1 VRRLGRHQ
9 FVVLGLVIAFAV
21 SACTEDSGGTTTAP
35 SEGTATTEDTGTTAA
50 PGSTA
55 APGTTTAGSDE
66 GLSIIFTVH
75 AGSANAFFQ
84 SVKNGMD
91 DACELVDADCQMIF
105 APTDGDVPGLVSNF
119 QAAIAQSPDM
129 IITAIPD
136 NDALD
141 EVVQEAVDAGITVIA
156 SNVDDLE
163 GADGN
168 ARHAFVGQD
177 FVTAGGVL
185 ARSLSAQFPES
196 GPIKVLIGVNAPDNN
211 WSRARADGVIA
222 GLEEWQAA
230 NPDRDITWDE
240 IDAGFDYAI
249 TGDRFGNYLTAN
261 PDLNVYFDTGFWD
274 YAARNVLVDRGI
286 DPGGILLGGFD
297 LVPDVLTA
305 MQEGYI
311 QITVDQ
317 QPYLQGYAPV
327 MQAPLIKYYKMAPFD
342 VDTGNAVVTPDQV
355 EDIIQLAQDGYR

>member
-1 VRRLGRHQ
+1 MNSLLMRYRS
-9 FVVLGLVIAFAV
+9 VVLGLGLVV
-21 SACTEDSGGTTTAP
+21 VLGACTEGGGETTTTPDSEGSTTAP
-35 SEGTATTEDTGTTAA
+35 ATTEGPGATPA
-50 PGSTA
+50 PTSGPDS
-55 APGTTTAGSDE
+55 GDQ
-66 GLSIIFTVH
+66 LKIIFTVH

-84 SVKNGMD
+84 SVKNGLD
-91 DACELVDADCQMIF
+91 DACELVNADCQMLF

-141 EVVQEAVDAGITVIA
+141 AVVQEAVDAGITVIA

-163 GADGN
+163 GAAGN
-168 ARHAFVGQD
+168 ARDAFVGQN
-177 FVTAGGVL
+177 FVTAGSVL
-185 ARSLSAQFPES
+185 AARLAEQFPSS
-196 GPIKVLIGVNAPDNN
+196 GAVKVLIGVNAPDNN

-222 GLEEWQAA
+222 GLEAWQAA
-230 NPDRDITWDE
+230 NPDRDITWEE

-249 TGDRFGNYLTAN
+249 TGDRFGNYLTAT
-261 PDLNVYFDTGFWD
+261 PDLTAYFDTGFWD
-274 YAARNVLVDRGI
+274 YAASTVLKDRGI
-286 DPGGILLGGFD
+286 APGDVLLGGFD

-342 VDTGNAVVTPDQV
+342 VDTGNAVVTPDQAD
-355 EDIIQLAQDGYR
+355 DIIQLAKDGYR